1 MSEQLMQ
8 KLKESMN
15 ALDAICEIYVPDDES
30 HENDAIA
37 GYAMNVLETL
47 KKEIELY
54 KNKPLPEDD
63 VWELVE
69 DLNLHDPMYPLHFAR
84 AIERKHGIGDSNG

>member
-1 MSEQLMQ
+1 MIDPRD
-8 KLKESMN
+8 KLF
-15 ALDAICEIYVPDDES
+15 DATQAMIDMHIPDDDS
-30 HENDAIA
+30 LENDAIV
-37 GYAMNVLETL
+37 GYAMNVLETV
-47 KKEIELY
+47 KKELESY

-63 VWELVE
+63 VWKLVE